1 MNTLNQ
7 TSELSRNNS
16 RSNSRNSILES
27 IADPGRAFWMHWL
40 AGSLIS
46 AAVLYG
52 LVHIKMG
59 SFNELYNLILGLH
72 FIVTPVTYLLA
83 KAYEV
88 RVGYLKSAIRI
99 GLGWAGLFAIFAF
112 LAFISKSS
120 STYSREV
127 MLTWLVLGYLG
138 QLIIYFPLKRL
149 QTKAYEAIKAQRRV
163 LIIGEGAQNSQL
175 VNYFKESKSE
185 TLVGWISLTEPG
197 STQNQ
202 ASNTQI
208 TRLGNID
215 KLEQILNTQSI
226 ERVYLFLSA
235 KEQAALKPLY
245 LWLMSK
251 HIDLIWL
258 PDLSGLMLVNHHSKM
273 LNGSPAFY
281 LNQSPLTTNPTAAL
295 FKSLFD
301 RTTALLGLIV
311 ISPLLLL
318 VAVIIK
324 LTSKGPV
331 FFKQTRQGWN
341 GKPFSI
347 YKFRSMY
354 LHEDT
359 NVKQATKDDARIT
372 PIGRLLRRTSID
384 ELPQLI
390 NVIKGEMALVG
401 PRPHAIAHNQQ
412 YSNTI
417 STYMMRHKI
426 KPGLTGWAQVNGSRG
441 ETDTLEKMEIRI
453 KYDLEYINN
462 WSFWFDI
469 EILLKT
475 PYALCKGIAY

>member
-7 TSELSRNNS
+7 TSNLS

-27 IADPGRAFWMHWL
+27 ITDPGRAFWMHWL
-40 AGSLIS
+40 AGALTS

-52 LVHIKMG
+52 LAHNKMG
-59 SFNELYNLILGLH
+59 SFNELYNLVLGLH
-72 FIVTPVTYLLA
+72 LIVTPVTYLLA
-83 KAYEV
+83 NAYEV
-88 RVGYLKSAIRI
+88 KGSYFKSAIKI
-99 GLGWAGLFAIFAF
+99 GLGWSGLFIIFAF

-127 MLTWLVLGYLG
+127 MLTWFVLGYLG
-138 QLIIYFPLKRL
+138 QLIVYFPLKRL
-149 QTKAYEAIKAQRRV
+149 QSKAYEAIKAQRRV
-163 LIIGEGAQNSQL
+163 LIIGEGANNKSL
-175 VNYFKESKSE
+175 VDYFKQNDSE
-185 TLVGWISLTEPG
+185 TLVGWVSLTEPEQA
-197 STQNQ
+197 QNN
-202 ASNTQI
+202 ATAAQI

-215 KLEQILNTQSI
+215 KLENILCTQSI

-251 HIDLIWL
+251 QIDLIWL

-281 LNQSPLTTNPTAAL
+281 LNQSPLTTNPTAAM

-301 RTTALLGLIV
+301 RTAALIGLIALAPV
-311 ISPLLLL
+311 LTL
-318 VAVIIK
+318 VALIIK

-401 PRPHAIAHNQQ
+401 PRPHAIAHNQH

-441 ETDTLEKMEIRI
+441 ETDKLEKMETRI

-475 PYALCKGIAY
+475 PYALFKGDAY

>member
-7 TSELSRNNS
+7 TSQLS

-27 IADPGRAFWMHWL
+27 FTDPGRAFWMQWL
-40 AGSLIS
+40 AGALTS
-46 AAVLYG
+46 AAFLYG
-52 LVHIKMG
+52 LTHYKMG
-59 SFNELYNLILGLH
+59 SFNELYNLVLGLH
-72 FIVTPVTYLLA
+72 FIITPVTYLLA
-83 KAYEV
+83 NAYEV
-88 RVGYLKSAIRI
+88 KGGYLKSAIKI
-99 GLGWAGLFAIFAF
+99 GLGWSGLFIIFAF

-127 MLTWLVLGYLG
+127 MLTWFVLGYLG
-138 QLIIYFPLKRL
+138 QLIVYFPLKRL

-163 LIIGEGAQNSQL
+163 LIIGEGANNEEL
-175 VNYFKESKSE
+175 IDYFKQNDSE
-185 TLVGWISLTEPG
+185 TLVGWVSLREPE
-197 STQNQ
+197 Q
-202 ASNTQI
+202 ATAAQLN
-208 TRLGNID
+208 RLGNID
-215 KLEQILNTQSI
+215 KLEDILSTQSI

-251 HIDLIWL
+251 QIDLIWM
-258 PDLSGLMLVNHHSKM
+258 PDLSGLILVNHHSKM

-281 LNQSPLTTNPTAAL
+281 LNQSPLTTSPTAAM

-301 RTTALLGLIV
+301 RTVALLGLIALA
-311 ISPLLLL
+311 PLLIL
-318 VAVIIK
+318 VSLIIK

-359 NVKQATKDDARIT
+359 TVKQATKDDARIT

-441 ETDTLEKMEIRI
+441 ETDTLEKMETRI

-462 WSFWFDI
+462 WSIWFDI

-475 PYALCKGIAY
+475 PYALFKGDAY